1 MDKIAWLRTAWPLTV
16 VFDRYGGVY
25 SDAEWT
31 AWPLEPAEIPE
42 AVCGNDADCQAW
54 WTAAGDVLV
63 GKGPSPNEAVNG
75 LKRLVSSEL

>member
-54 WTAAGDVLV
+54 
-63 GKGPSPNEAVNG
+63 
-75 LKRLVSSEL
+75 